1 MNIALLILG
10 MALVT
15 YLPRVLPA
23 FIIDRIKL
31 SGRLGKFINLIPI
44 TAMTALIVP
53 GVFSVDASRWY
64 IGAIGGLVAVC
75 LACIK
80 KMPSTV
86 VVLASVG
93 AVMLMYVII

>member
-23 FIIDRIKL
+23 FVIDRIKL
-31 SGRLGKFINLIPI
+31 GGRFGKFINLIPI

-53 GVFSVDASRWY
+53 GVFSVDAGRWY
-64 IGAIGGLVAVC
+64 IGAIGGAVAVA
-75 LACIK
+75 LSCIK
-80 KMPSTV
+80 KMPPTL

-93 AVMLMYVII
+93 AVMLMYLIV

>member
-15 YLPRVLPA
+15 YIPRVIPA
-23 FIIDRIKL
+23 FVVDRIRFGK
-31 SGRLGKFINLIPI
+31 RLGRFINLIPF

-53 GVFSVDASRWY
+53 GVFSVDGGRWY
-64 IGAIGGLVAVC
+64 VGAIGGLVAII

-80 KMPSTV
+80 KVPSAA
-86 VVLASVG
+86 VVLGSVV
-93 AVMLMYVII
+93 AVMVTYLII